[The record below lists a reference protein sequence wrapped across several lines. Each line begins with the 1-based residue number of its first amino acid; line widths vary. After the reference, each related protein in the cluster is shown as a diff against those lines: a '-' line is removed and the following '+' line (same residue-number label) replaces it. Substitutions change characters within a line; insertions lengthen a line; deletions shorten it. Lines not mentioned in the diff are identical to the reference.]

1 MRVSA
6 DGGAAVRSI
15 RGRQSG
21 TEQQNE
27 SKRFHVFFLINNLTY
42 SRIVLTLLTFVF
54 ASSGFFFQQPVADWT
69 YRIMLKRVCNFM
81 IIIIFC
87 FKDTNQKGLEKK
99 KIIIMII
106 WYRCYIRLFIV
117 FKLDHQCVP
126 QNDMHVVFSPSH
138 WVLWKIMRATWTE
151 MNPKTDWPPLKS
163 SLFACRSHGTWY
175 ASLPLH

>member
-54 ASSGFFFQQPVADWT
+54 ASSGFFFQQPVAD
-69 YRIMLKRVCNFM
+69 
-81 IIIIFC
+81 
-87 FKDTNQKGLEKK
+87 
-99 KIIIMII
+99 
-106 WYRCYIRLFIV
+106 
-117 FKLDHQCVP
+117 
-126 QNDMHVVFSPSH
+126 
-138 WVLWKIMRATWTE
+138 
-151 MNPKTDWPPLKS
+151 
-163 SLFACRSHGTWY
+163 
-175 ASLPLH
+175 